1 MARIQTRKGKSRT
14 TFTAT
19 VRIKGFTP
27 VARTFDTK
35 GEAKS
40 WVANIER
47 EMRMGRYQ
55 DARPAEKLTFSEA
68 LNKYIDQVSTTKR
81 PNSVRRDRDS
91 AKAILNVMGSEI
103 SLADVN
109 PQRLVVYRDARLK
122 NVLPSTIQ
130 KEFAL
135 LSHMFNIARR
145 EWGLQV
151 DNPVPEVTRP
161 KVRNGR
167 TRFLTNEEAQKLLDI
182 APKKPEQKSS
192 PLPPGHDAHRDAPKR
207 SSWFNMGGCRFGCAT
222 R

>member
-55 DARPAEKLTFSEA
+55 DARPAEKITFSEA

-81 PNSVRRDRDS
+81 PNSERRDRDS
-91 AKAILNVMGSEI
+91 
-103 SLADVN
+103 
-109 PQRLVVYRDARLK
+109 
-122 NVLPSTIQ
+122 
-130 KEFAL
+130 
-135 LSHMFNIARR
+135 
-145 EWGLQV
+145 
-151 DNPVPEVTRP
+151 
-161 KVRNGR
+161 
-167 TRFLTNEEAQKLLDI
+167 
-182 APKKPEQKSS
+182 
-192 PLPPGHDAHRDAPKR
+192 
-207 SSWFNMGGCRFGCAT
+207 
-222 R
+222 

>member
-81 PNSVRRDRDS
+81 PNSERRDRDS
-91 AKAILNVMGSEI
+91 AKAILNIMGSEI

-135 LSHMFNIARR
+135 LSHMSPFT
-145 EWGLQV
+145 
-151 DNPVPEVTRP
+151 TRNV
-161 KVRNGR
+161 KHVG
-167 TRFLTNEEAQKLLDI
+167 E
-182 APKKPEQKSS
+182 
-192 PLPPGHDAHRDAPKR
+192 
-207 SSWFNMGGCRFGCAT
+207 
-222 R
+222 